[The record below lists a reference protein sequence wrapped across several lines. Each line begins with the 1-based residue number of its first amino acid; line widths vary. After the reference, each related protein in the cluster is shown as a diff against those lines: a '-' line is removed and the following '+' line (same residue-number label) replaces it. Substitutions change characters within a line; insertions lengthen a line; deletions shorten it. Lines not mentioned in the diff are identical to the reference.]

1 MNTSYTSKLRP
12 AASLVLL
19 LGGSL
24 ALGGCTVGLDF
35 LRPAPPKV
43 EGYTARPQPAQTAA
57 TPEQALGQAQ
67 ALMPAQT
74 IKADWWTEFGSAKL
88 DALIDTAL
96 RASPTLDAAQ
106 AKLRQAE
113 QTYAAQAGSTLYPQV
128 NADLGAQRTR
138 TADGNFGQPVKGR
151 TYNLYNVGVAVTYD
165 LDLFGGNRR
174 ALESL
179 AAQADYQRY
188 QLIGT
193 RLTLAANI
201 VTDAMTQAQLAA
213 QIEAT
218 EAILAAQQKQVDIA
232 HKRFE
237 LGAIARGDEYT
248 LRTEYEQTR
257 ASIPPLRN
265 KLDQTN
271 HLLATLS
278 GQAPGA
284 AQIPQFTLADFSL
297 PTALPLIVPSELVR
311 QRPDIQASE
320 ALLHSAT
327 ADYGVAVADAYPK
340 INLTGNLGTQAL
352 AASSLF
358 GPGSLTWGLIGQVMQ
373 PLFNGGLK
381 AGVNAAQA
389 SIDAALANY
398 RDTVLNALRNVAD
411 VMRALDNDAET
422 LQAQSA
428 ADAAAQ
434 AAQKIV
440 QQQYQLGG
448 ASYLQL
454 LVAQQQA
461 QQTRINLIAAQA
473 QRLTTTA
480 AFYQAMGGG
489 QPTIDETR
497 RGGQPTIEDTQ
508 RGSEPVA
515 QK

>member
-1 MNTSYTSKLRP
+1 MNIPNHFGLRP
-12 AASLVLL
+12 AASVVGLVGASLL
-19 LGGSL
+19 
-24 ALGGCTVGLDF
+24 LGGCTVGPDF

-43 EGYTARPQPAQTAA
+43 AVYTATPQPAQTVA
-57 TPEQALGQAQ
+57 TPDQALGDAQ
-67 ALMPAQT
+67 SLTPAQT
-74 IKADWWTEFGSAKL
+74 IPADWWTGFGSARL
-88 DALIDTAL
+88 NTLIDDAL

-106 AKLRQAE
+106 AKLRLAQ
-113 QTYAAQAGSTLYPQV
+113 QTYAAQAGSTLYPQIDG
-128 NADLGAQRTR
+128 DLGAQRTR

-151 TYNLYNVGVAVTYD
+151 TYNLYNVGVAVSYQ

-188 QLIGT
+188 QLAAT

-201 VTDAMTQAQLAA
+201 VTAAMTQAQFAA

-218 EAILAAQQKQVDIA
+218 EAILGAQQNQVDIA
-232 HKRFE
+232 HKRFV

-248 LRTEYEQTR
+248 LRTQLEQTR
-257 ASIPPLRN
+257 ASIPQQRN

-284 AQIPQFTLADFSL
+284 AQIPRFTLADFNL

-340 INLTGNLGTQAL
+340 INLTGKLGTQAL

-358 GPGSLTWGLIGQVMQ
+358 GPGSLTWGLVGQVLH

-411 VMRALDNDAET
+411 VMRALDNDAQT
-422 LQAQSA
+422 LQEQAA

-440 QQQYQLGG
+440 QQQFQLGG

-489 QPTIDETR
+489 QPTINEAE
-497 RGGQPTIEDTQ
+497 RGGQPPVNATADSQ
-508 RGSEPVA
+508 PVA